1 MEFDILIQLTG
12 ESMSKHKTPDQI
24 RIDKLEE
31 YVQRL
36 LDIVETMQD
45 TQSAQNESIGNI
57 ITAVNLINKLL

>member
-1 MEFDILIQLTG
+1 
-12 ESMSKHKTPDQI
+12 MSKHKTPDQI

-36 LDIVETMQD
+36 LGIVETMQD

>member
-12 ESMSKHKTPDQI
+12 ESMSKYKTPDQI

-36 LDIVETMQD
+36 LGIVETMQD
-45 TQSAQNESIGNI
+45 TQSAQNESLGNI
-57 ITAVNLINKLL
+57 IKAVNLINKSL